1 MVIASAGFLQFCA
14 EYALKQPS
22 VDIRWVV
29 CVGGGFDVPRGGHIG
44 FRVVLDSF
52 KEDWLLTACHPG
64 KDRVTE
70 VSPGCRLTKDLMN
83 NDWLRSDQRLI
94 VWTFQSTHP
103 VWDATALQQ
112 SPCAARACKRFGAN
126 LPGKSCALGVRTE
139 VRVIHERLIRRF
151 GGSFGSWPANGNGSP
166 FLLVEIV
173 LPSDDVETLGF

>member
-1 MVIASAGFLQFCA
+1 MSKTEIRDDGGSVGPAHFGAG
-14 EYALKQPS
+14 
-22 VDIRWVV
+22 WVV
-29 CVGGGFDVPRGGHIG
+29 FLFFYAEETVTTDLNHRT
-44 FRVVLDSF
+44 F

-83 NDWLRSDQRLI
+83 NDWLWSDQRLI

-103 VWDATALQQ
+103 VGDATALQQ
-112 SPCAARACKRFGAN
+112 SPCAARVCKRFGAI

-151 GGSFGSWPANGNGSP
+151 GGSFGSWPASGNGSP